1 MTLTESARQFFT
13 KIEVLR
19 DLEARVRELMAA
31 HELKRPLW
39 FPHELLGPK
48 ADTDPDQHVAQ
59 LRSRAAGIPDPARAA
74 LALNM
79 LTEEGLPHFHRL
91 LAVYLGE
98 DSHWR
103 DWNNLWT
110 AEEDRHGV
118 ILRDYIRDTRL
129 VDQRRLEEMQFD
141 YLKNGFQP
149 EWDKDPYRVFAYTT
163 LQERATQQS
172 HSETGRLIGEYE
184 PLLAEVLGNVA
195 TEEARHFTFY
205 RTIFEEILA
214 RDPDQALVSAAHILP
229 SIDMPGHT
237 MPGFRDLADVIRRAG
252 IYGPRDYL
260 RIVQE
265 QVRYWRIETLTGL
278 SEIGRRAQE
287 KILGIPERLTRIAER
302 IELKSKAKTFSFE
315 VVFNREFA
323 ME

>member
-1 MTLTESARQFFT
+1 MALTDRARTFIT

-19 DLEARVRELMAA
+19 ALESKVRELMEA
-31 HELKRPLW
+31 HEQKRPLW
-39 FPHELLGPK
+39 FPSDLLGPRP
-48 ADTDPDQHVAQ
+48 DTDPDPHLAE
-59 LRSRAAGIPDPARAA
+59 LRARATGIPDPARAA
-74 LALNM
+74 LSLNM

-118 ILRDYIRDTRL
+118 ILHDYIRDTRL
-129 VDQRRLEEMQFD
+129 VDQRRLEEMQFS
-141 YLKNGFQP
+141 YLKSGFQP
-149 EWDKDPYRVFAYTT
+149 EWDKDPYRVFVYTT

-172 HSETGRLIGEYE
+172 HSETGRIIGAYE
-184 PLLAEVLGNVA
+184 PLLAEALTNVA
-195 TEEARHFTFY
+195 TEEARHFSFY
-205 RTIFEEILA
+205 RTIFEEILE
-214 RDPDQALVSAAHILP
+214 RDPDQALVSAAHIMP
-229 SIDMPGHT
+229 SIEMPGHT

-265 QVRYWRIETLTGL
+265 QIRYWRIETLTGL
-278 SEIGRRAQE
+278 NDLGRKAQE
-287 KILGIPERLTRIAER
+287 KILGIPARLTRIAEH
-302 IELKSKAKTFSFE
+302 IESRSRAKTFSLE

>member
-1 MTLTESARQFFT
+1 MSLTDAARAFVT

-19 DLEARVRELMAA
+19 DLEARVRELMEQ
-31 HELKRPLW
+31 HEQKRPLW
-39 FPHELLGPK
+39 FPHELLGP
-48 ADTDPDQHVAQ
+48 APETDPDQHLAM
-59 LRSRAAGIPDPARAA
+59 LRARAAGIPDSARAA
-74 LALNM
+74 LSLNM

-103 DWNNLWT
+103 EWNNLWT

-129 VDQRRLEEMQFD
+129 VDQRRLEEMQFS
-141 YLKNGFQP
+141 YLRSGFEPQ
-149 EWDKDPYRVFAYTT
+149 WDRDPYRVFAYTT

-172 HSETGRLIGEYE
+172 HSETGRLIGQYE
-184 PLLAEVLGNVA
+184 PLLSEVLTSVA

-205 RTIFEEILA
+205 RTIFEEILK
-214 RDPDQALVSAAHILP
+214 RDPDQALLSASHVLP
-229 SIDMPGHT
+229 SIDMPGHR
-237 MPGFRDLADVIRRAG
+237 MPGFRDLADVIRRSG

-265 QVRYWRIETLTGL
+265 QIRYWKLETLTGL
-278 SEIGRRAQE
+278 SDLGRKAQE
-287 KILGIPERLTRIAER
+287 QILEIPARLSRIADH
-302 IELKSKAKTFSFE
+302 IEARSRAKTFSFE
-315 VVFNREFA
+315 VLFNREFA

>member
-1 MTLTESARQFFT
+1 MALTDRARPFLT

-19 DLEARVRELMAA
+19 DLESKVRELMEA
-31 HELKRPLW
+31 HEQKRPLW
-39 FPHELLGPK
+39 FPSDLLGPRP
-48 ADTDPDQHVAQ
+48 DTDPDQHLAE
-59 LRSRAAGIPDPARAA
+59 LRARATGIPDPARAA
-74 LALNM
+74 LSLNM

-118 ILRDYIRDTRL
+118 ILHDYIRDTRL
-129 VDQRRLEEMQFD
+129 VDQRRLEEMQFS
-141 YLKNGFQP
+141 YLKSGFQP
-149 EWDKDPYRVFAYTT
+149 EWDKDPYRVFVYTT

-172 HSETGRLIGEYE
+172 HSETGRIIGAYE
-184 PLLAEVLGNVA
+184 PLLAEALTNVA
-195 TEEARHFTFY
+195 TEEARHFSFY
-205 RTIFEEILA
+205 RTIFEEILE
-214 RDPDQALVSAAHILP
+214 RDPDQALVSAAHIMP
-229 SIDMPGHT
+229 SIEMPGHT

-265 QVRYWRIETLTGL
+265 QIRYWRIETLTGL
-278 SEIGRRAQE
+278 NDLGRKAQE
-287 KILGIPERLTRIAER
+287 KILGIPARLTRIAEH
-302 IELKSKAKTFSFE
+302 IESRSRAKTFSLE

>member
-1 MTLTESARQFFT
+1 MALTEAARSFFT
-13 KIEVLR
+13 KVEVLR
-19 DLEARVRELMAA
+19 DLEAKVFELMEQ
-31 HELKRPLW
+31 HERKRPLW
-39 FPHELLGPK
+39 MPNELIGPRPGE
-48 ADTDPDQHVAQ
+48 DPDAHVVL
-59 LRSRAAGIPDPARAA
+59 LRKRAEGIPDSARAA

-91 LAVYLGE
+91 LAVYLGD

-103 DWNNLWT
+103 AWNNLWT

-118 ILRDYIRDTRL
+118 ILRDYLRDTRL
-129 VDQRRLEEMQFD
+129 LNQTRVEQMQFE

-149 EWDKDPYRVFAYTT
+149 DWDKDPYRVFAYTT

-172 HSETGRLIGEYE
+172 HSETGRIVGEYE

-195 TEEARHFTFY
+195 TEEARHFSFY
-205 RTIFEEILA
+205 RTIFEEILK
-214 RDPDQALVSAAHILP
+214 RDPDEALISASHILP
-229 SIDMPGHT
+229 SIEMPGHT
-237 MPGFRDLADVIRRAG
+237 MPGFREIADVIRRAG

-265 QVRYWRIETLTGL
+265 QIRYWRIDAINGL
-278 SEIGRRAQE
+278 NELGRRAQE
-287 KILGIPERLTRIAER
+287 KILEIPARLQRIAEH
-302 IELKSKAKTFSFE
+302 IESRSKAKTFSFE

-323 ME
+323 MD